1 MNRPPSTN
9 LSIALLVGMI
19 VLGGGVMVWLSQVSA
34 ERITPAQSNL
44 LEIADWMVK
53 ASIGAIL
60 GLIGARSLPPESPP
74 PATGVEPE
82 EGTL

>member
-1 MNRPPSTN
+1 MNGS
-9 LSIALLVGMI
+9 LSAKSSVAILVGMI
-19 VLGGGVMVWLSQVSA
+19 VLGGGVMVWLSPVSA

-60 GLIGARSLPPESPP
+60 GLIGARSLAAGK
-74 PATGVEPE
+74 PAARDG
-82 EGTL
+82 G